1 MPLKIHSANPETPDQ
16 EIVTP
21 YEALEN
27 AKKPLSWLTKIKQLL
42 KKK

>member
-1 MPLKIHSANPETPDQ
+1 MPLIIKHANEKPDE

-27 AKKPLSWLTKIKQLL
+27 AKKPLGWITKIKNKL

>member
-1 MPLKIHSANPETPDQ
+1 MPLIIHSADPETPDE

-27 AKKPLSWLTKIKQLL
+27 AKKPDGWLTKLKQLL

>member
-1 MPLKIHSANPETPDQ
+1 MPLTIHSADPETPDK

-27 AKKPLSWLTKIKQLL
+27 AKKPEGWLTKLKSVF